1 MLRNI
6 DKCVY
11 LFVCERGH
19 CQGLSLSAA
28 GKVNDFHTY
37 TSIVYSCMFRYNTR
51 RM

>member
-37 TSIVYSCMFRYNTR
+37 TPIVYMFRYYTR
-51 RM
+51 CM